1 MSLPQDTGA
10 RAARLARQ
18 GYSYRSIGARLG
30 VDESSIRRMPEV
42 REARIAADPNA
53 HSVTNRKAT
62 VACRV
67 QPATEL
73 ISRVEWTLAS
83 LLGSDYTLSAP
94 DRRRLQT
101 ILRAAQEGLDR

>member
-1 MSLPQDTGA
+1 MANQQSTAVD
-10 RAARLARQ
+10 LARE
-18 GYSYRSIGARLG
+18 GYSYRAIGEILG
-30 VDESSIRRMPEV
+30 IDESRVRRDPEV
-42 REARIAADPNA
+42 RKARIAADPDA
-53 HSVTNRKAT
+53 HSVTNRAAT

-83 LLGSDYTLSAP
+83 LLGSDYTLSAS

-101 ILRAAQEGLDR
+101 ILGAAQEGLDR